1 MATDASAINEPLALR
16 ARSRR
21 YLGQARDYLSMG
33 ELSDACERG
42 YEAAVVIVRAAALQR
57 GLSHDNS
64 HRALLGVVRAVIQ
77 ECGDRDL
84 LLLFQTAYTLRVH
97 ADEGWIEEAGVSQDL
112 HLVAAFIERMGRIVL
127 DAA

>member
-21 YLGQARDYLSMG
+21 CLGQARDYLSMG

-57 GLSHDNS
+57 GIPCESDYEVRQALSRIADDTGDIQFEMLFCHPEALQRNADDNWMS
-64 HRALLGVVRAVIQ
+64 ERHIDHTL
-77 ECGDRDL
+77 DL
-84 LLLFQTAYTLRVH
+84 VG
-97 ADEGWIEEAGVSQDL
+97 E
-112 HLVAAFIERMGRIVL
+112 FIERVGRLVL

>member
-57 GLSHDNS
+57 GIPCETDYEL
-64 HRALLGVVRAVIQ
+64 HRALSRIADDTGDIQ
-77 ECGDRDL
+77 FVM
-84 LLLFQTAYTLRVH
+84 LFCHPEVLHRNASDDWMSESHIGHTL
-97 ADEGWIEEAGVSQDL
+97 D
-112 HLVAAFIERMGRIVL
+112 LVATFIERMGRLVL